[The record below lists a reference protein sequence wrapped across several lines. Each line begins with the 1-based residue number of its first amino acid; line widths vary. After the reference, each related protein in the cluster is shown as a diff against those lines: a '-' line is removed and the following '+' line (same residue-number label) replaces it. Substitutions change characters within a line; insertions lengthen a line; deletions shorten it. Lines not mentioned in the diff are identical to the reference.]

1 MRIASRAGALALALV
16 ATLVLGACS
25 SDGGTG
31 PDGSNGDDDNGGGG
45 SLPSELVGTWHTGSV
60 SMIDYYNPAT
70 GEWAPP
76 SGSGFTYTFTA
87 DGKFTHA
94 GILQVSTYGC
104 TTTLF
109 EYLEGTAEV
118 QGTKL
123 VLKPKKGKFKS
134 QDTCVERYNYE
145 KDADLS
151 REEYGWEI
159 GLDDYDQ
166 EVLRMTWPDGEI
178 SEYWRED

>member
-1 MRIASRAGALALALV
+1 MTVANDAPAVSAPVTAGERV
-16 ATLVLGACS
+16 AVL
-25 SDGGTG
+25 DG
-31 PDGSNGDDDNGGGG
+31 
-45 SLPSELVGTWHTGSV
+45 
-60 SMIDYYNPAT
+60 IR
-70 GEWAPP
+70 GE
-76 SGSGFTYTFTA
+76 GYDVIG
-87 DGKFTHA
+87 
-94 GILQVSTYGC
+94 Q
-104 TTTLF
+104 F